1 MKNRTKFWLSGSY
14 PSQSPQVILF
24 MSSFTW
30 AEAGSE
36 AAPNTATA
44 MTRIFLFMAILR
56 CAKRSLH
63 ACRIFQA
70 RHDGFSR
77 VILAPGFHVLD
88 VLLMRDKVHHCLA
101 ELVTEPAAHP
111 GREVTRLGGSHG
123 EILLASDVGHLDG
136 QLRIGSHRNNPDRER
151 QAHWSESHR

>member
-14 PSQSPQVILF
+14 ASQSPQQILF
-24 MSSFTW
+24 MSNFPGP
-30 AEAGSE
+30 EAVSE
-36 AAPNTATA
+36 AAPDMATA

-77 VILAPGFHVLD
+77 VVLAPGFHVLD
-88 VLLMRDKVHHCLA
+88 VLLMRDKVQCC
-101 ELVTEPAAHP
+101 
-111 GREVTRLGGSHG
+111 
-123 EILLASDVGHLDG
+123 
-136 QLRIGSHRNNPDRER
+136 
-151 QAHWSESHR
+151 

>member
-1 MKNRTKFWLSGSY
+1 
-14 PSQSPQVILF
+14 
-24 MSSFTW
+24 MSRFTW

-36 AAPNTATA
+36 TVPNAATA
-44 MTRIFLFMAILR
+44 IARTFLFMAILR
-56 CAKRSLH
+56 SAKRLL
-63 ACRIFQA
+63 ARRILQA

-136 QLRIGSHRNNPDRER
+136 QDRK
-151 QAHWSESHR
+151 SVV